1 MDAKKEIEGENHVEI
16 VGGTGG
22 VHVTLQGGGAEDPA
36 PIRSR
41 GCPVATVMRSSR
53 AMVVSLHLGTLDVP
67 QLGIPSLWRDVGD
80 GDGGCSHGPY
90 GFLVLTWGVAQV
102 REHMI
107 GQADRV
113 WHSSCRWGD
122 TVQFEAVSPA
132 MQVDSSM

>member
-1 MDAKKEIEGENHVEI
+1 MLLCRE
-16 VGGTGG
+16 VGPKI
-22 VHVTLQGGGAEDPA
+22 LR
-36 PIRSR
+36 RSDR